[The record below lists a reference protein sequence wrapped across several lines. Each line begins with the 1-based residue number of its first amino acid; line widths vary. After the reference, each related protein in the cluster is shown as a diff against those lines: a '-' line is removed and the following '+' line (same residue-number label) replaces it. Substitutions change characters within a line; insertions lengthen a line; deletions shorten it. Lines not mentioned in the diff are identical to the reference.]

1 MRITL
6 RLAGIVLVG
15 LATFF
20 VGVFLT
26 RALLQRHRE
35 PSAWQVLLSFENQ
48 DLGGLDAKSSEVLQK
63 AVIAVTGHS
72 SENQHHNNFLPR
84 IFRTI
89 ANTSGEKRYILVEEA
104 PLMMIPGNSWLRVHV
119 FDTGGRLLNEQEFN
133 AGLRISLN
141 SIQVSRIPVIGLEG
155 LVVHGEYVFVGHSVR
170 QYYVLSGNQIA
181 LVYLE
186 VGAMLDRNNY
196 QNPHM
201 TIGPEIQRS
210 VDEWEK
216 ALHSADNAEVLTALL
231 WLGGHHWEGESAP
244 YDEDKGEAEKV
255 SVLLSREQVRKRLF
269 ELSQSENLW
278 IKTASQSIISKM
290 MLAEPSH

>member
-6 RLAGIVLVG
+6 RLAGFALAG

-26 RALLQRHRE
+26 RALVQRHRE

-48 DLGGLDAKSSEVLQK
+48 DLEGLDAKSSEVLQK
-63 AVIAVTGHS
+63 AVTAVTGHAS
-72 SENQHHNNFLPR
+72 KNQHHNNFLPR

-89 ANTSGEKRYILVEEA
+89 SNTSGEKRYILVEEA

-119 FDTGGRLLNEQEFN
+119 FDTAGRLLNEQEFN
-133 AGLRISLN
+133 AGYRISLS
-141 SIQVSRIPVIGLEG
+141 SIQIRRIEAINSEG
-155 LVVHGEYVFVGHSVR
+155 LIAQGLSVFGGHFLS

-186 VGAMLDRNNY
+186 TDGLFDRN
-196 QNPHM
+196 QHM
-201 TIGPEIQRS
+201 TIGPQIQRS
-210 VDEWEK
+210 VDEWEQ
-216 ALHSADNAEVLTALL
+216 ALHSEHDTEVLTALL
-231 WLGGHHWEGESAP
+231 WLGSEEEEGSIL
-244 YDEDKGEAEKV
+244 
-255 SVLLSREQVRKRLF
+255 SSREQVRKRLF
-269 ELSQSENLW
+269 ELSQSKNFW
-278 IKTASQSIISKM
+278 IKAATQPIISKM

>member
-6 RLAGIVLVG
+6 RLAGFALAG

-26 RALLQRHRE
+26 RALVQRHRE

-48 DLGGLDAKSSEVLQK
+48 DLEGLDAKSSEVLQK
-63 AVIAVTGHS
+63 AVTAVTGHAS
-72 SENQHHNNFLPR
+72 KNQHHNDFLPR

-89 ANTSGEKRYILVEEA
+89 SNTSGEKRYILVEEA

-119 FDTGGRLLNEQEFN
+119 FDTAGRLLNEQEFN
-133 AGLRISLN
+133 AGYRISLS
-141 SIQVSRIPVIGLEG
+141 SIQIRRIEAINSEG
-155 LVVHGEYVFVGHSVR
+155 LIAQGLSVFGGHFLS

-186 VGAMLDRNNY
+186 TDGLFDRN
-196 QNPHM
+196 QHM
-201 TIGPEIQRS
+201 TIGPQIQRS
-210 VDEWEK
+210 ADEWEQ
-216 ALHSADNAEVLTALL
+216 ALHSEHDTEVLTALL
-231 WLGGHHWEGESAP
+231 WLGSEEEEGSIL
-244 YDEDKGEAEKV
+244 
-255 SVLLSREQVRKRLF
+255 SSREQVRKRLF
-269 ELSQSENLW
+269 ELSQSKNLW
-278 IKTASQSIISKM
+278 IKAATQPIISKM

>member
-6 RLAGIVLVG
+6 RLAGFALAG

-26 RALLQRHRE
+26 RALVQRHRE

-48 DLGGLDAKSSEVLQK
+48 DLEGLDVKSSEVLQK
-63 AVIAVTGHS
+63 AVTAVTGHAS
-72 SENQHHNNFLPR
+72 KNQHHNNFLPR

-89 ANTSGEKRYILVEEA
+89 SNTSGEKRYILVEEA

-119 FDTGGRLLNEQEFN
+119 FDTAGRLLNEQEFN
-133 AGLRISLN
+133 AGYRISLS
-141 SIQVSRIPVIGLEG
+141 SIQIRRIEAINSEG
-155 LVVHGEYVFVGHSVR
+155 LIAQGLSVFGGHLLS

-186 VGAMLDRNNY
+186 TDGLFDRN
-196 QNPHM
+196 QHM
-201 TIGPEIQRS
+201 TIGPQIQRS
-210 VDEWEK
+210 ADEWEQ
-216 ALHSADNAEVLTALL
+216 ALHSEHDTEVLTALL
-231 WLGGHHWEGESAP
+231 WLGSEEEEGSIL
-244 YDEDKGEAEKV
+244 
-255 SVLLSREQVRKRLF
+255 SSREQVRKRLF
-269 ELSQSENLW
+269 ELSQSKNFW
-278 IKTASQSIISKM
+278 IKAATQPIISKM